1 METVRRDD
9 HIFLDGTRVI
19 GAEKGLARVMEQV
32 ELVAGMETPVLL
44 MGETGVGK
52 GLIASVIHNSSARK
66 NGSFV
71 NVNCGAIPETLVD
84 SELFGHERGS
94 FTGAVIRKQ
103 GRFERANRGTIFLD
117 EIGELSLS
125 VQVRLLHVLQSH
137 KIERLGGTG
146 VLSLDIRV
154 ISATHR
160 NLDAMVSAGTFRKDL
175 WFRLN
180 VFPIHIPP
188 LRQRKSDIPDLAGY
202 FIRKKAC
209 QLNLPKPSEIGEKGI
224 RQLNDYH
231 WPGNIREFENII
243 ERAMICC
250 GNRQPLDF
258 SGLIPGNGMIV
269 HPVCDAN
276 GPDSFLSLE
285 QATRLHIR
293 RAMVTA
299 KGKINGPGGAAQLL
313 NIHPNTL
320 RKRMDRLGIRYGKNV
335 KTSYKSNSA
344 EGESL
349 VPVSPIP

>member
-1 METVRRDD
+1 METVWCND
-9 HIFLDGTRVI
+9 HKFFDRPRVI

-32 ELVAGMETPVLL
+32 ELVAGMDTSVLL

-52 GLIASVIHNSSARK
+52 GLIASEIHNSSARK

-125 VQVRLLHVLQSH
+125 SQVRLLHVLQSH
-137 KIERLGGTG
+137 RIERLGSTD
-146 VLSLDIRV
+146 SLLIDIRV

-180 VFPIHIPP
+180 VFPIQIPP
-188 LRQRKSDIPDLAGY
+188 LRQRKSDIPDLVRY
-202 FIRKKAC
+202 FIRKKASK
-209 QLNLPKPSEIGEKGI
+209 LNLHRPVKIGEKGI
-224 RQLNDYH
+224 RQLLDYH
-231 WPGNIREFENII
+231 WPGNVRELENII

-250 GNRQPLDF
+250 GNRHLDF
-258 SGLIPGNGMIV
+258 SGLIPGNGMTL
-269 HPVCDAN
+269 HPVCNAN
-276 GPDSFLSLE
+276 ELDSFLSLE
-285 QATRLHIR
+285 QVNRLHIR
-293 RAMVTA
+293 RALASA

-320 RKRMDRLGIRYGKNV
+320 RKRMDRLGICYGK
-335 KTSYKSNSA
+335 KCEETIQKQLCR
-344 EGESL
+344 G
-349 VPVSPIP
+349 